1 MEKIQSQLIEEYL
14 RLVLKA
20 NEITNLTRIDTY
32 EEGMLLH
39 VEDSLSGLPEMEEAP
54 AGLYGDMGTGG
65 GFPGVPLAIAT
76 GRETLLIDSVKKK
89 TDLVQSMVDQLGID
103 SHVHTYHGRLEDLA
117 KERKGG
123 FSVLTARALSRFSS
137 LMELASPLLGL
148 KGRLICYKAQVS
160 DEELEGVQSL
170 ETKLGMRFVSKRD
183 FVLSDG
189 QTERCIVVFEKI
201 GEPEMRLPR
210 KAGFAQKKPLC

>member
-1 MEKIQSQLIEEYL
+1 
-14 RLVLKA
+14 
-20 NEITNLTRIDTY
+20 
-32 EEGMLLH
+32 
-39 VEDSLSGLPEMEEAP
+39 
-54 AGLYGDMGTGG
+54 
-65 GFPGVPLAIAT
+65 
-76 GRETLLIDSVKKK
+76 
-89 TDLVQSMVDQLGID
+89 
-103 SHVHTYHGRLEDLA
+103 
-117 KERKGG
+117 
-123 FSVLTARALSRFSS
+123 
-137 LMELASPLLGL
+137 MELASPLLGL